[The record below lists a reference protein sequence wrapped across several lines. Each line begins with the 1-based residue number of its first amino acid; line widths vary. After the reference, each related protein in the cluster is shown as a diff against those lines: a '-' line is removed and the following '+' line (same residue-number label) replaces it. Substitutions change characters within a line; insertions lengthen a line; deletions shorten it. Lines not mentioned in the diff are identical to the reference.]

1 MRRGEEP
8 DHDNGGCFR
17 ETTRLPEQPWS
28 LLGRCLSM
36 QTCPYAV
43 QCARTAACVV
53 SCLLSFCFSFL
64 SYPPFFLIHV
74 TTPQTYTRTHTGK
87 YHLAVCKAVACK
99 EPSHITSLPIA
110 RTLRKPLRA
119 SVFFTPL
126 VFIIIVISSAV
137 SAYSSF
143 FSSSS
148 RAVHRHRKP
157 TAAFVPITTSSSC
170 CCCRCCS
177 SVVERFRMPRK

>member
-1 MRRGEEP
+1 MTTVDALGKQ
-8 DHDNGGCFR
+8 HGC
-17 ETTRLPEQPWS
+17 QS
-28 LLGRCLSM
+28 SHGRCWEGA
-36 QTCPYAV
+36 C
-43 QCARTAACVV
+43 QCKRAHMLCSVHALQLVSFPAC
-53 SCLLSFCFSFL
+53 FL
-64 SYPPFFLIHV
+64 SVFLFILPPLFFLIHV

-143 FSSSS
+143 SSSSS